1 MENVFEE
8 AFKFMEKWVARD
20 LIHRYGFTT
29 YNELNLIS
37 SKNFPKYKENLEE
50 FFQHFAILT
59 AVYISGLI
67 ALIILPYAILQVLQ
81 ANNYN
86 TTNIETKLNV
96 PIFNNSTIVLNQD
109 FKQMEWNISKVHV
122 FRMNIRYEL
131 EFNRNFKFSIR

>member
-1 MENVFEE
+1 MKNVFEE
-8 AFKFMEKWVARD
+8 TFESMEKWVARD

-50 FFQHFAILT
+50 FLQHFAILT
-59 AVYISGLI
+59 AVYISSLI
-67 ALIILPYAILQVLQ
+67 ALIILPYAIMPVLQ
-81 ANNYN
+81 ASIYN

-96 PIFNNSTIVLNQD
+96 PIFNNSTIVLNQGS
-109 FKQMEWNISKVHV
+109 KQIKWNISKV
-122 FRMNIRYEL
+122 FRMNLEYEL